1 MTSSLSQHFTVGKL
15 MGFALPSIFV
25 MTFTSIYR
33 VVDGFFLSNFSGKT
47 AFAAVNFVMPVLMIL
62 SSLGFMMG

>member
-15 MGFALPSIFV
+15 MGFALPTIFV
-25 MTFTSIYR
+25 MIFTSIYR
-33 VVDGFFLSNFSGKT
+33 VVGVFLSNFSGKT